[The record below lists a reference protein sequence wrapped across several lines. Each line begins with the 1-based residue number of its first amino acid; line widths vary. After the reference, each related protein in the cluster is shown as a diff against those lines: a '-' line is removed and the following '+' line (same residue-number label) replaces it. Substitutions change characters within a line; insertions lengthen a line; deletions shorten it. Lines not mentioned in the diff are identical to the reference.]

1 MPRIAGQRMG
11 PSGPRTGFRTA
22 VAVLPNTA
30 CGADAAT
37 EITCPLTGVEL
48 TDLVI
53 VNPIAAHIA
62 NISMGTARV
71 VAAGVLGVSFSN
83 PTVAPIN
90 SGNITCQVEIRRYP
104 AQEGPFPGP

>member
-1 MPRIAGQRMG
+1 MPRIAGQRG
-11 PSGPRTGFRTA
+11 SPSGPRTGFRTA
-22 VAVLPNTA
+22 VAVLPTAA
-30 CGADAAT
+30 CGANAVT

-48 TDLVI
+48 TDLVV

-62 NISMGTARV
+62 NIAMGTSRV
-71 VAAGVLGVSFSN
+71 VAAGVLGVGFAN
-83 PTVAPIN
+83 CTAAPIN